1 MQRTVFDPL
10 DPFSLVH
17 RPAIGTFYTFGLRT
31 KSSLSVLVVAN
42 MRCNIR
48 YIKRIVNFVGFSTK
62 IFHSAAGDTQLI
74 HLFRNCNSS
83 CDLIMRLINHKP
95 GTVPWVQ
102 I

>member
-1 MQRTVFDPL
+1 MCIVPVFDPL
-10 DPFSLVH
+10 GPFRLVH

-74 HLFRNCNSS
+74 HLF
-83 CDLIMRLINHKP
+83 LL
-95 GTVPWVQ
+95 
-102 I
+102 

>member
-1 MQRTVFDPL
+1 MCIVPVFDPL
-10 DPFSLVH
+10 DPFRLVH

-74 HLFRNCNSS
+74 HLYDSILENERLTDVFFFRDFSEKYE
-83 CDLIMRLINHKP
+83 L
-95 GTVPWVQ
+95 
-102 I
+102 

>member
-10 DPFSLVH
+10 DPFRLVH

-74 HLFRNCNSS
+74 HLFSF
-83 CDLIMRLINHKP
+83 DLNKKKLVRQFEYLIP
-95 GTVPWVQ
+95 ILG
-102 I
+102 